1 MTHETTTSLTGCE
14 KYDQLL
20 KFVIRARDL
29 GVQTFE
35 LSDGELSLK
44 CHVVPP
50 MMSEQAQKQEEAD
63 LYGASR

>member
-1 MTHETTTSLTGCE
+1 MEQKTTTSLTGNE
-14 KYDQLL
+14 RYDQLL

-50 MMSEQAQKQEEAD
+50 ITSEESQKQEEAD

>member
-1 MTHETTTSLTGCE
+1 MTQETTTSLTGCE

-35 LSDGELSLK
+35 LNDGELSLK

-50 MMSEQAQKQEEAD
+50 LTTEENQKKEEED